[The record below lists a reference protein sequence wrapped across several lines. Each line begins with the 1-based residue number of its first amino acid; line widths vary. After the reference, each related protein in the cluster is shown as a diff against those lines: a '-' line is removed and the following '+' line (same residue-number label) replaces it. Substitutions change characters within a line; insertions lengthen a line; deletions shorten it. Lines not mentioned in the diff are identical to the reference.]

1 MKRLR
6 RWVSWHWVNNN
17 STTLWFHAS
26 IVKSYELFYFILGIL
41 IFHSLIKMPICM
53 CTHKLWSTIVGL
65 CGLDQSKWLCSSYL
79 QLFTLENLHIY
90 LLWLTCIIEHRGPTY
105 GPFSL
110 LPSYTNTT
118 STFHRRMYFTHS
130 TYIIWP
136 LLFDVVPIRKIGL
149 SDKFKWI

>member
-1 MKRLR
+1 MKGLR
-6 RWVSWHWVNNN
+6 KWVSWHWVNNN
-17 STTLWFHAS
+17 SATLWFHAS

-53 CTHKLWSTIVGL
+53 CTHKSWSMIGSL
-65 CGLDQSKWLCSSYL
+65 CGLGINLSGSAVPICN
-79 QLFTLENLHIY
+79 LFTPENLHIY

-118 STFHRRMYFTHS
+118 STFHQRMSFTHS
-130 TYIIWP
+130 TYIILP
-136 LLFDVVPIRKIGL
+136 CCLM
-149 SDKFKWI
+149 